1 MNARLFFH
9 SEEIPAAIKP
19 YRTFQKEK
27 KLEGNDLSGTVFEG
41 YHYISYADKKDR
53 EVRAWGEVVGS
64 DREPYRGYGYHSF
77 MSTDSEKGS

>member
-41 YHYISYADKKDR
+41 YHYIR
-53 EVRAWGEVVGS
+53 TER
-64 DREPYRGYGYHSF
+64 
-77 MSTDSEKGS
+77 MSEKGEKIVGKSPVFIGQTGGAST